1 MLGPCSGGPS
11 LSISVLVAWPL
22 RLTESKL
29 LPLLPSNMSMLALK
43 RPRDDGYSPASS
55 ACGSSSQPAA
65 STPVESSPM
74 RSGMLVEDSPASK
87 RVRSHSDAPG
97 SAPRSAFLLSDP
109 GAPPARISPADSAPK
124 AAHDFLPPARKKT
137 VFSPPFPVARS
148 PRTGSAGSSSS
159 QQPLPNLGEQ
169 LRQQPTDPQTGEVL
183 FRLEQVRDIV
193 RRAVD
198 EKEQSL
204 RYEYDRILQQ
214 KLQEQYQAFAKFNE
228 DYISRNLKTHDLSY
242 CS

>member
-1 MLGPCSGGPS
+1 
-11 LSISVLVAWPL
+11 
-22 RLTESKL
+22 
-29 LPLLPSNMSMLALK
+29 MSMLALK

-109 GAPPARISPADSAPK
+109 GAPPARISPAISAPK
-124 AAHDFLPPARKKT
+124 AAHDFLPPARKKNSFLT
-137 VFSPPFPVARS
+137 PV
-148 PRTGSAGSSSS
+148 PRGSLLPHAGSAGSSSS